1 MHVPHIIMI
10 GTSPELCSLF
20 AEVAAARGLEIQTHI
35 ACLDDAVPFAMDL
48 IDRGLADV
56 LVASR
61 GTAEMLRKKT
71 SVPVLPIALGSLNLA
86 KVLFELAPVA
96 KSVFFA
102 QYENE
107 DVDFSFFERQTGVKV
122 HCARYADLA
131 SLEEAVRRYVAGD
144 TGIVVGGGQACAIAA
159 RLGASYRVVIPTRDE
174 IAVTLSNAWNIAQ
187 SVAAEKTVLLRY
199 TALLDTVSESIVG
212 TRADGTV
219 TMANRRAQE
228 VLGQHGSIVG
238 TNIVSLLPGLKEHI
252 RAGRA
257 PGGELD
263 ATIRGT
269 RYVVKTSRLQRP
281 ADGMDRFYSFTPCH
295 VVVRAGRKARQALV
309 SGYAAK
315 YTFADYVHASQIS
328 EDMLAKLRIFA
339 RSDSTVLI
347 TGESGTG
354 KEILAQGL
362 HRESSRSTEPFVSVN
377 CAAIPVQ
384 LLESEMFGYEG
395 GSFTGSRAEGKAGLF
410 ELADGGTIFLD
421 EINSM
426 PLNVQALLLRTIQE
440 QEVRRVGGSAV
451 IPLNVRIVAATNK
464 SIVDEV
470 RAGRM
475 RSDLFYRLNVLNV
488 RVPPL
493 RERPDDI
500 PVLVEAFVDEAS
512 RSAGTPPIRLPQASL
527 ARLCRHPWYGNVR
540 ELKHFIEQL
549 VFLCA
554 GAFSQSVFDE
564 LFGETAANA
573 ASLMPLG
580 FLGAG
585 GAGGAGDP
593 AAPAWPQAGQPRPE
607 HPAAPVDVA
616 AITPAQVEDALA
628 KAGGRKKAAA
638 ALLGISRTSLWRILK
653 SFGKQP

>member
-1 MHVPHIIMI
+1 MHVPHIVMI

-20 AEVAAARGLEIQTHI
+20 TEVADARGVEVQTHVSG
-35 ACLDDAVPFAMDL
+35 LDEAVPFAMDL

-71 SVPVLPIALGSLNLA
+71 SVPVLPIPLGSLNLA
-86 KVLFELAPVA
+86 KALFEIAPLA

-102 QYENE
+102 QYVNE
-107 DVDFSFFERQTGVKV
+107 DVDLSFFERQTGVKV
-122 HCARYADLA
+122 HCARYEDMA
-131 SLEEAVRRYVAGD
+131 SLEEAVRRYVSEEP
-144 TGIVVGGGQACAIAA
+144 GIVVGGGKSCAIAA
-159 RLGASYRVVIPTRDE
+159 RLGASCRLVIPTRDE
-174 IAVTLSNAWNIAQ
+174 MAVTLSNALNIAQ
-187 SVAAEKTVLLRY
+187 SVAGEKTVLLRY
-199 TALLDTVSESIVG
+199 TALLDTVNESIVG

-228 VLGQHGSIVG
+228 VLGRQGSIVG
-238 TNIVSLLPGLKEHI
+238 TNIASLLPGLKDAL

-257 PGGELD
+257 PEGDFD

-269 RYVVKTSRLQRP
+269 RYVVKSSRLQRP
-281 ADGMDRFYSFTPCH
+281 ADGMDRFFSFTPCH
-295 VVVRAGRKARQALV
+295 VMVRAGRKARQALV

-315 YTFADYVHASQIS
+315 YTFNDYVHASQVS

-362 HRESSRSTEPFVSVN
+362 HRESARASEPFVSVN

-384 LLESEMFGYEG
+384 LLESEIFGYEG

-470 RAGRM
+470 RSGRM
-475 RSDLFYRLNVLNV
+475 RSDLYYRLNVLNV

-500 PVLVEAFVDEAS
+500 PVLVDAFVAEAS
-512 RSAGTPPIRLPQASL
+512 RSAGIPPIRLPQASL

-554 GAFSQSVFDE
+554 GTFSPSVFDE

-580 FLGAG
+580 FL

-638 ALLGISRTSLWRILK
+638 ALLGISRTSLWRVLK
-653 SFGKQP
+653 SLGK

>member
-1 MHVPHIIMI
+1 MHVPHIVMI

-20 AEVAAARGLEIQTHI
+20 TEVADERGVQVQTHV
-35 ACLDDAVPFAMDL
+35 AGLDEAVPFAMDL

-71 SVPVLPIALGSLNLA
+71 SVPVLPIPLGSLNLA
-86 KVLFELAPVA
+86 KALFEIAPMA

-102 QYENE
+102 QYVNE
-107 DVDFSFFERQTGVKV
+107 DVDLSFFERQTGVKV
-122 HCARYADLA
+122 HCARYEDMA
-131 SLEEAVRRYVAGD
+131 SLEEAVRRYVSEEK
-144 TGIVVGGGQACAIAA
+144 GIVVGGGKSCAIAA
-159 RLGASYRVVIPTRDE
+159 RLGASCRLVIPTRDE
-174 IAVTLSNAWNIAQ
+174 MAVTLSNALNIAQ
-187 SVAAEKTVLLRY
+187 SVAGEKTVLLRY
-199 TALLDTVSESIVG
+199 TALLDTVNESIVG

-228 VLGQHGSIVG
+228 VLGRQGSIVG
-238 TNIVSLLPGLKEHI
+238 TNIASLLPGLKDAL

-257 PGGELD
+257 PEGDFD

-269 RYVVKTSRLQRP
+269 RYVVKTARLQRP
-281 ADGMDRFYSFTPCH
+281 ADGMDRFFSFTPCH
-295 VVVRAGRKARQALV
+295 VMVRAGRKARQALV

-315 YTFADYVHASQIS
+315 YTFDDYVHASQVS

-362 HRESSRSTEPFVSVN
+362 HRESARASEPFVSVN

-384 LLESEMFGYEG
+384 LLESEIFGYEG

-470 RAGRM
+470 RSGRM
-475 RSDLFYRLNVLNV
+475 RSDLYYRLNVLNV

-500 PVLVEAFVDEAS
+500 PVLVDAFVAEAS
-512 RSAGTPPIRLPQASL
+512 RGAGTPPIRLPQASL
-527 ARLCRHPWYGNVR
+527 ARLSRHPWYGNVR

-554 GAFSQSVFDE
+554 GSFSQNVFDE

-573 ASLMPLG
+573 AMTAPIEVLGRRLPNRWAILPMEGWDCTASGEPSDLTRRRWLG
-580 FLGAG
+580 FANSG
-585 GAGGAGDP
+585 
-593 AAPAWPQAGQPRPE
+593 
-607 HPAAPVDVA
+607 
-616 AITPAQVEDALA
+616 
-628 KAGGRKKAAA
+628 A
-638 ALLGISRTSLWRILK
+638 ALVAGTEA
-653 SFGKQP
+653 GAVMHE